1 MATNKYFHIFCTCG
15 DKVVYEGRFQCCSR
29 KSALNL
35 LREKVGRRNLSGL
48 TFTVTEFPID
58 IMKEIIE
65 SILRGK
71 PLKEGDIIPRDP
83 EVAIPSSG
91 FASIVSHK
99 RNPNAPRGAANTKR
113 RLGDL

>member
-15 DKVVYEGRFQCCSR
+15 DKVVYEGRFQCYSR
-29 KSALNL
+29 KSALSL
-35 LREKVGRRNLSGL
+35 LREKVGRRNLAGL
-48 TFTVTEFPID
+48 TFTITEFPID

-71 PLKEGDIIPRDP
+71 PLKRGRHYPSRPRSGYP
-83 EVAIPSSG
+83 SGGVAN
-91 FASIVSHK
+91 IVSNK
-99 RNPNAPRGAANTKR
+99 RNPNAPRGATNTKR

>member
-15 DKVVYEGRFQCCSR
+15 DKVVYEGRFQCYSR
-29 KSALNL
+29 KSALSL
-35 LREKVGRRNLSGL
+35 LREKVGRRNLAGL
-48 TFTVTEFPID
+48 TFTITEFPID

-83 EVAIPSSG
+83 EVVIPSV
-91 FASIVSHK
+91 AVANIVSNK
-99 RNPNAPRGAANTKR
+99 RNPNAPRGATNTKR